1 MSGIRK
7 AQGRTAL
14 LRITLASGLALW
26 LSAPLAARAQEAT
39 VQEATVQE
47 ATWLAEAKAKLPAT
61 LVAGRI
67 IRLDEEARKATI
79 AVFPAG
85 ADSPAAPGSVFT
97 PLQVMDV
104 NLKSD
109 NGTLAVAMTTV
120 RPRRP
125 DEASAD
131 DDSEPYQAELRAALA
146 PRRKAEPQVEPC
158 RIKGWALNDT
168 RHSLAVRAAPSAQA
182 KVVGHLAPVRVTPE
196 SGQGSE
202 EGWRVEFDITGYS
215 HGWFRIA
222 KATPPG
228 TPYGDPPPR
237 RYPRTYAGTGWIRAS
252 EAGGAYA
259 NSQMPVRRLLSA
271 PHVDAPGEP
280 PGADVAGPDGAL
292 SIDGT
297 LVRLFACSANWALTE
312 SRDGRR
318 GWWRGICSNQVTN
331 CS

>member
-1 MSGIRK
+1 MSRP
-7 AQGRTAL
+7 RTAQPL
-14 LRITLASGLALW
+14 LHIALASGLALW
-26 LSAPLAARAQEAT
+26 LAVPLPAQAQDT
-39 VQEATVQE
+39 G
-47 ATWLAEAKAKLPAT
+47 WLAEAKAKLPPS
-61 LVAGRI
+61 LVAGRVI
-67 IRLDEEARKATI
+67 HLDEAALKATV

-85 ADSPAAPGSVFT
+85 ADSPATPGSVFM
-97 PLQVMDV
+97 PLQMLEVH
-104 NLKSD
+104 LKSD
-109 NGTLAVAMTTV
+109 NGTLAVATTTV

-125 DEASAD
+125 DEPADD
-131 DDSEPYQAELRAALA
+131 DDSESYQAELRAVLA
-146 PRRKAEPQVEPC
+146 ARRKAEPEVEPC
-158 RIKGWALNDT
+158 RIKGWALNNT
-168 RHSLAVRAAPSAQA
+168 RHSLPVRAAPSAQA
-182 KVVGHLAPVRVTPE
+182 KVVGRLAPVHVTPE

-215 HGWFRIA
+215 HGWFRITH
-222 KATPPG
+222 ATPPG

-237 RYPRTYAGTGWIRAS
+237 GYPKTYSGTGWIRAS
-252 EAGGAYA
+252 DAGGAYA
-259 NSQMPVRRLLSA
+259 NSQMPVRRLLSY

-280 PGADVAGPDGAL
+280 PGTDVAGPDGAL

>member
-1 MSGIRK
+1 MRRSRK
-7 AQGRTAL
+7 TPRRRPL
-14 LRITLASGLALW
+14 PRIALASGLALW
-26 LSAPLAARAQEAT
+26 LAAPLPARGQEA
-39 VQEATVQE
+39 A
-47 ATWLAEAKAKLPAT
+47 WLAEAKAKLPPS
-61 LVAGRI
+61 LVAGRV
-67 IRLDEEARKATI
+67 IRLDEEALKATV
-79 AVFPAG
+79 AVFPAR
-85 ADSPAAPGSVFT
+85 ADSPATPGSVFT
-97 PLQVMDV
+97 PLQVLEV
-104 NLKSD
+104 HLKSD
-109 NGTLAVAMTTV
+109 NGTLAVATATV
-120 RPRRP
+120 RARRP
-125 DEASAD
+125 DEATD

-146 PRRKAEPQVEPC
+146 ARRKAEPQVELC

-168 RHSLAVRAAPSAQA
+168 RHSLPVRAAPSADA
-182 KVVGHLAPVRVTPE
+182 KVVGHLAPVRVTPD

-228 TPYGDPPPR
+228 TPYGDPPPK